1 MHVFEVSV
9 GAVVCRLYSLSASA
23 WTCLAL
29 VAAAAT
35 ALGLWAVRVARSKF
49 IHPPTSPVPEL
60 GSALVV
66 NSAAAEAAIIAKA
79 RFTAYYSAAAA
90 GSFHI
95 EDDAHDDDVNVD
107 EEDEG
112 EEDEDEAVS
121 NVGLR
126 VRAPRDGG
134 WGVEW
139 TTIMTRGDLRWYRY
153 QDMTALNGSVVKL
166 WDARHGELTATHGG
180 CLRRRSAGGVEQEL
194 EKGRY

>member
-1 MHVFEVSV
+1 MHVFEVSL

-79 RFTAYYSAAAA
+79 RFTAYYSAAA
-90 GSFHI
+90 
-95 EDDAHDDDVNVD
+95 DDAHDDDVD

-139 TTIMTRGDLRWYRY
+139 TTVMTRGDQGWYRY

-166 WDARHGELTATHGG
+166 WDARHGELTSPHGG

>member
-1 MHVFEVSV
+1 MNLFEVSL
-9 GAVVCRLYSLSASA
+9 GAVVSRLYSLSGSA
-23 WTCLAL
+23 WECLAL
-29 VAAAAT
+29 VAAT
-35 ALGLWAVRVARSKF
+35 ALGLWAVRVAGSKF
-49 IHPPTSPVPEL
+49 IHPPTPSSPVPEL

-95 EDDAHDDDVNVD
+95 EDDDDVD
-107 EEDEG
+107 EE
-112 EEDEDEAVS
+112 EEDEDEDVS

-134 WGVEW
+134 WGMEW
-139 TTIMTRGDLRWYRY
+139 TAVMTRGDLGWYRY

-166 WDARHGELTATHGG
+166 WDARHGRLTAPHGG
-180 CLRRRSAGGVEQEL
+180 CLRRRSAGGV
-194 EKGRY
+194 